1 MTKWIDELDDEE
13 DLMCLDWHEYHDKEP
28 YCVDKEEIEQIF
40 EREKEY
46 GNIKANKLTENRY
59 EITFNGDILYFV
71 CPLNARKEVQ
81 EDWEELKWIF
91 KEYE

>member
-1 MTKWIDELDDEE
+1 MTKWIDELDNEE

-28 YCVDKEEIEQIF
+28 YFVDKEEIEQIF

-46 GNIKANKLTENRY
+46 GNIKASKLTENRY
-59 EITFNGDILYFV
+59 EITFNGNILYFV
-71 CPLNARKEVQ
+71 CPLKAREQVK
-81 EDWEELKWIF
+81 EDWKELKWLF